1 LRKERDRKT
10 KEIPMAN
17 LDYGAITRHAM
28 QFFAPRTK
36 REREQQRDEWI
47 TYAMNVW
54 GLTRDQAR
62 DAALAMLNMLNDSVI
77 ELAAQQETTIKLTQP
92 VMPGFE

>member
-1 LRKERDRKT
+1 
-10 KEIPMAN
+10 MAD

-36 REREQQRDEWI
+36 REREQQHNEWI

-54 GLTRDQAR
+54 GLTRDQAH
-62 DAALAMLNMLNDSVI
+62 DTALAVLNMLNDSVI
-77 ELAAQQETTIKLTQP
+77 ELTAEQEAKIRPTQP

>member
-1 LRKERDRKT
+1 
-10 KEIPMAN
+10 MAD

-54 GLTRDQAR
+54 GLPRDQAR
-62 DAALAMLNMLNDSVI
+62 DVALAVLNMLNDSVI
-77 ELAAQQETTIKLTQP
+77 ELAAKAESKIKLTQP

>member
-1 LRKERDRKT
+1 
-10 KEIPMAN
+10 MAD
-17 LDYGAITRHAM
+17 LDYGVITRHAM
-28 QFFAPRTK
+28 QFFAPRAK

-62 DAALAMLNMLNDSVI
+62 DAALAVLNMLNDSVI

>member
-1 LRKERDRKT
+1 
-10 KEIPMAN
+10 
-17 LDYGAITRHAM
+17 
-28 QFFAPRTK
+28 
-36 REREQQRDEWI
+36 
-47 TYAMNVW
+47 VW

-62 DAALAMLNMLNDSVI
+62 DAALAVLNMLNDSVI